1 MRDVDDHAL
10 GRHRLD
16 RLPPERR
23 QSNLLESV
31 HRPGEVIVE
40 EMGEPRHAEARGVE
54 FVKVGE
60 LAFED
65 VQPFDAEHRAD
76 GHRPAA
82 AGGEQ
87 GVDIL
92 GSIDQTGRASCRER
106 VWQYVSI
113 SVGTGSRTKN
123 TKSLNRNTY
132 TEPHITD
139 AQTTRH

>member
-1 MRDVDDHAL
+1 MRISDWSSDVCSSDL
-10 GRHRLD
+10 
-16 RLPPERR
+16 LPPERR
-23 QSNLLESV
+23 QSTLLESV

-82 AGGEQ
+82 ARGEQ
-87 GVDIL
+87 GD
-92 GSIDQTGRASCRER
+92 R
-106 VWQYVSI
+106 
-113 SVGTGSRTKN
+113 
-123 TKSLNRNTY
+123 KSTRLNSS
-132 TEPHITD
+132 H
-139 AQTTRH
+139 